1 MVDALLGS
9 DAQYIV
15 GEIMDLKDFVSQTLA
30 QIVEGVQASQRSA
43 AIFGA
48 SVNPVL
54 SGTQA
59 EAAKHGFLWS
69 EAGFAQ
75 VVSFD
80 VALTVT
86 EGTGTKGGI
95 GVFVGTVTLGASG
108 QSTTTNSSV
117 SHVKFSVPLVLP
129 PLE

>member
-1 MVDALLGS
+1 
-9 DAQYIV
+9 
-15 GEIMDLKDFVSQTLA
+15 MDLKDFVSQTLT
-30 QIVEGVQASQRSA
+30 QIVAGVQESQA
-43 AIFGA
+43 FADQHAA
-48 SVNPVL
+48 SVNPEL

-75 VVSFD
+75 IVSFD

-95 GVFVGTVTLGASG
+95 GVFAGAVTLGSSG
-108 QSTTTNSSV
+108 QSATTNSSV

-129 PLE
+129 VR

>member
-1 MVDALLGS
+1 
-9 DAQYIV
+9 
-15 GEIMDLKDFVSQTLA
+15 MDLKDFVSQTLT
-30 QIVEGVQASQRSA
+30 QIVEGVKESQTVATAR
-43 AIFGA
+43 GA
-48 SVNPVL
+48 SVNPIL

-95 GVFVGTVTLGASG
+95 GVFAGALTLGASG
-108 QSTTTNSSV
+108 QSATTNSSV

-129 PLE
+129 S